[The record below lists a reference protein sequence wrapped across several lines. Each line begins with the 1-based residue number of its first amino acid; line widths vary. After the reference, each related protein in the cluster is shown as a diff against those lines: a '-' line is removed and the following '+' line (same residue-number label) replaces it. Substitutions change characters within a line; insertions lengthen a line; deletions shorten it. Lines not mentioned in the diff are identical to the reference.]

1 MSVLGDLVIVTFD
14 GLPVVV
20 RLRVRV
26 VYGV

>member
-14 GLPVVV
+14 SLPVVV

-26 VYGV
+26 VCGV